1 MAEYRNPQS
10 EPGGQKNFL
19 LIIALAVG
27 VLFLTQQFISWRNP
41 APEQKAEA
49 PAPVA
54 QQQSAQP
61 TPPPAPPPQAKSA
74 GGAKQAAAE
83 STVVVENDLYRITF
97 TNRGGLVK
105 SWVLKNSQDVH
116 GKPLNVIN
124 EAGAAQWGY
133 PLSLWT
139 WDEGLRNKLNSAMYV
154 PSATGTIQ
162 APGQLTFEFADGDV
176 TVRKSFRFEAGSYA
190 IRIESSVV
198 RAGNYVTA
206 LPAWP
211 SGFGDAES
219 PAAYAAQTIDFSNGE
234 KTQRLKPDKK
244 GKEISNG
251 NVLRGPFEYFGPVD
265 QYFAAIFLPDLPQQ
279 ASAATLRNLT
289 VVPKDPLKP
298 AETEKV
304 ELLGAAVG
312 NANGVTSERIF
323 VGPKA
328 VDVLKSVRANTLNGQ
343 PDGSDLS
350 GMIDWGFFAII
361 AKPLFVWLKW
371 THDHWPFPNWGWSII
386 ILTLIINIILLPL
399 RLYQMK
405 SALEMQR
412 IQPQIQAI
420 QAKYKKYPMRDP
432 RRSEMNQ
439 EISGLY
445 KEHKVNPASGCL
457 PLLVQMPFLW
467 AFYQM
472 LSQANELRHARFYWL
487 HDLSA
492 PDHLLVLPIVIV
504 LTTLLM
510 QKLTPQAGVSKEQ
523 QRMMNLMMPLMLGF
537 FSYSVASGLGIYW
550 AVGTIVG
557 IVQQWVM
564 NRTKLGQEIHALA
577 DKRARKQ
584 AGLGVDSSK
593 DKDKIVRR

>member
-1 MAEYRNPQS
+1 MAEYHNPQS

-19 LIIALAVG
+19 LIIALTVV
-27 VLFLTQQFISWRNP
+27 VLFLFQQYLSRRNP
-41 APEQKAEA
+41 PPEEKPQA
-49 PAPVA
+49 PAAAV
-54 QQQSAQP
+54 QQPSAQP
-61 TPPPAPPPQAKSA
+61 PPPAPPPRTKSA
-74 GGAKQAAAE
+74 GAKQANTE
-83 STVVVENDLYRITF
+83 STTVVENDLYSITF
-97 TNRGGLVK
+97 SNRGGLVK
-105 SWVLKNSQDVH
+105 SWVLKKFQDAR
-116 GKPLNVIN
+116 GKPLEIVN

-154 PSATGTIQ
+154 PSATGIIQ

-176 TVRKSFRFEAGSYA
+176 TVRKRFRFEAGSYA
-190 IRIESSVV
+190 VHIESSVV
-198 RAGNYVTA
+198 RGGNYVTA

-211 SGFGDAES
+211 AGFGDPEA

-234 KTQRLKPDKK
+234 KTERLKPDKK
-244 GKEISNG
+244 GKAISNG

-279 ASAATLRNLT
+279 TSAATLRNLA
-289 VVPKDPLKP
+289 VVPKDPQKP
-298 AETEKV
+298 NETEKV

-312 NANGVTSERIF
+312 NANGVTNERIF

-343 PDGSDLS
+343 PNGADLS

-371 THDHWPFPNWGWSII
+371 THDHWAPNWGWSII
-386 ILTLIINIILLPL
+386 ILTLVINIILLPL

-412 IQPQIQAI
+412 IQPQVQAI
-420 QAKYKKYPMRDP
+420 QNKYKKYPMRDP
-432 RRSEMNQ
+432 RRADMNQ
-439 EISGLY
+439 EVSALY

-472 LSQANELRHARFYWL
+472 LSQANELRHAPFYWL
-487 HDLSA
+487 RDLSA
-492 PDHLLVLPIVIV
+492 PDHLLVLPILIV

-584 AGLGVDSSK
+584 AGLGVDSSSK

>member
-1 MAEYRNPQS
+1 
-10 EPGGQKNFL
+10 
-19 LIIALAVG
+19 
-27 VLFLTQQFISWRNP
+27 
-41 APEQKAEA
+41 
-49 PAPVA
+49 
-54 QQQSAQP
+54 
-61 TPPPAPPPQAKSA
+61 
-74 GGAKQAAAE
+74 
-83 STVVVENDLYRITF
+83 
-97 TNRGGLVK
+97 
-105 SWVLKNSQDVH
+105 
-116 GKPLNVIN
+116 
-124 EAGAAQWGY
+124 
-133 PLSLWT
+133 
-139 WDEGLRNKLNSAMYV
+139 
-154 PSATGTIQ
+154 
-162 APGQLTFEFADGDV
+162 
-176 TVRKSFRFEAGSYA
+176 
-190 IRIESSVV
+190 
-198 RAGNYVTA
+198 
-206 LPAWP
+206 
-211 SGFGDAES
+211 
-219 PAAYAAQTIDFSNGE
+219 
-234 KTQRLKPDKK
+234 
-244 GKEISNG
+244 
-251 NVLRGPFEYFGPVD
+251 
-265 QYFAAIFLPDLPQQ
+265 
-279 ASAATLRNLT
+279 
-289 VVPKDPLKP
+289 
-298 AETEKV
+298 
-304 ELLGAAVG
+304 
-312 NANGVTSERIF
+312 
-323 VGPKA
+323 
-328 VDVLKSVRANTLNGQ
+328 
-343 PDGSDLS
+343 
-350 GMIDWGFFAII
+350 
-361 AKPLFVWLKW
+361 
-371 THDHWPFPNWGWSII
+371 
-386 ILTLIINIILLPL
+386 LIINIILLPL

-492 PDHLLVLPIVIV
+492 PDHLLVLPILIV

>member
-27 VLFLTQQFISWRNP
+27 VLFLTQQYISWRNP
-41 APEQKAEA
+41 APEQKAQT

-61 TPPPAPPPQAKSA
+61 LPPPAPPPQAKSA
-74 GGAKQAAAE
+74 GAKQAAAE
-83 STVVVENDLYRITF
+83 STIVVENDLYRITF

-105 SWVLKNSQDVH
+105 SWILKNSQDVH
-116 GKPLNVIN
+116 GNPLNVVS

-154 PSATGTIQ
+154 PSASGAIQ

-176 TVRKSFRFEAGSYA
+176 TVRKSFRFEPGSYA

-198 RAGNYVTA
+198 RGGNYVTA

-289 VVPKDPLKP
+289 VVPKDPQKP

-343 PDGSDLS
+343 PDGTDLS

-492 PDHLLVLPIVIV
+492 PDHLLVLPILIV

-584 AGLGVDSSK
+584 AGLGVDSGK

>member
-1 MAEYRNPQS
+1 MAEYHNPQS
-10 EPGGQKNFL
+10 EPGGGGQKNFL
-19 LIIALAVG
+19 LIIALSVV
-27 VLFLTQQFISWRNP
+27 VLFLSQQFLSRHNP
-41 APEQKAEA
+41 PPEQKPQAPAATAQAPSA
-49 PAPVA
+49 PAPA
-54 QQQSAQP
+54 
-61 TPPPAPPPQAKSA
+61 PAPPQSKSA
-74 GGAKQAAAE
+74 GARQASAE
-83 STVVVENDLYRITF
+83 STTVVENDLYRITF

-105 SWVLKNSQDVH
+105 SWVLKKSQDVR
-116 GKPLNVIN
+116 GNPLDIVNQ
-124 EAGAAQWGY
+124 EGAAQWGY

-139 WDEGLRNKLNSAMYV
+139 WDENLRNKLNSAMYV
-154 PSATGTIQ
+154 PSATGNLQ
-162 APGQLTFEFADGDV
+162 APGQLTFEYADGDV
-176 TVRKSFRFEAGSYA
+176 TVRKSFRFEAASYA
-190 IRIESSVV
+190 VHIESSVV
-198 RAGNYVTA
+198 RGGSYVTA

-211 SGFGDAES
+211 AGFGDAEV

-234 KTQRLKPDKK
+234 KTERLKPDKK
-244 GKEISNG
+244 GKAISNG
-251 NVLRGPFEYFGPVD
+251 NLMRGPFEYFGPVD

-279 ASAATLRNLT
+279 ASGVTLRNSAIVT
-289 VVPKDPLKP
+289 KDPQKP
-298 AETEKV
+298 GETQRV
-304 ELLGAAVG
+304 ELLGVAVG
-312 NANGVTSERIF
+312 NPNGVTSERIF

-328 VDVLKSVRANTLNGQ
+328 VDVLKSVRANTLTGQ
-343 PDGSDLS
+343 PDGADLS
-350 GMIDWGFFAII
+350 GMIDWGFFSII

-386 ILTLIINIILLPL
+386 ILTLIINIVLLPL

-420 QAKYKKYPMRDP
+420 QNKYKKYPIRDP
-432 RRSEMNQ
+432 RRADMNQ

-472 LSQANELRHARFYWL
+472 LAQANELRHARFYWL

-492 PDHLLVLPIVIV
+492 PDHLLVLPILIV
-504 LTTLLM
+504 LTTFLM
-510 QKLTPQAGVSKEQ
+510 QKMTPQAGVSKEQ
-523 QRMMNLMMPLMLGF
+523 QRMMNLMMPIMLGF

-550 AVGTIVG
+550 AVGTVVG

-584 AGLGVDSSK
+584 AGLGVDSSN
-593 DKDKIVRR
+593 KDKIVRR

>member
-1 MAEYRNPQS
+1 LPEYRNPQS

-19 LIIALAVG
+19 LIIALTVV
-27 VLFLTQQFISWRNP
+27 VLFLSQQYFSRRNP
-41 APEQKAEA
+41 PPEQKAQA
-49 PAPVA
+49 PASA
-54 QQQSAQP
+54 AQP
-61 TPPPAPPPQAKSA
+61 PSTPPPPPAPRRTKST
-74 GGAKQAAAE
+74 GAKQAGTE
-83 STVVVENDLYRITF
+83 SSIVVENDLYRITF

-105 SWVLKNSQDVH
+105 SWVLKKSQDAH
-116 GKPLNVIN
+116 GNPLDIVN

-154 PSATGTIQ
+154 PSATGTVQ

-176 TVRKSFRFEAGSYA
+176 TVRKSFRFEAASYA
-190 IRIESSVV
+190 VHIESSVV
-198 RAGNYVTA
+198 RGGNYVTA

-211 SGFGDAES
+211 SGFGDPES
-219 PAAYAAQTIDFSNGE
+219 PAAYAAQVIDFSNGE
-234 KTQRLKPDKK
+234 KTERLKPDKK
-244 GKEISNG
+244 GKAISNG
-251 NVLRGPFEYFGPVD
+251 NILRGPFEYFGPVD
-265 QYFAAIFLPDLPQQ
+265 QYFAAIFLPDFPQQ
-279 ASAATLRNLT
+279 ASAATLRNLA
-289 VVPKDPLKP
+289 VVPNPQKP
-298 AETEKV
+298 NETEKV
-304 ELLGAAVG
+304 ELLGVAVG
-312 NANGVTSERIF
+312 NANGVTNERIF
-323 VGPKA
+323 VGPKM

-343 PDGSDLS
+343 PGGADLS

-371 THDHWPFPNWGWSII
+371 THDHWPWPNWGWSII
-386 ILTLIINIILLPL
+386 ILTLVINIVLLPL
-399 RLYQMK
+399 RLFQMK

-420 QAKYKKYPMRDP
+420 QNKYKKYPMRDP
-432 RRSEMNQ
+432 RRAEMNQ
-439 EISGLY
+439 EVSGLY

-492 PDHLLVLPIVIV
+492 PDHMLVLPILIV

-510 QKLTPQAGVSKEQ
+510 QKMTPQAGVSKEQ

-537 FSYSVASGLGIYW
+537 FSYSVASGLGLYW
-550 AVGTIVG
+550 AVGTVVG

-577 DKRARKQ
+577 EKRARKQ
-584 AGLGVDSSK
+584 AGVGVDSSSKNK
-593 DKDKIVRR
+593 DKEVRR

>member
-10 EPGGQKNFL
+10 EPGQKNFL
-19 LIIALAVG
+19 LIIALTVG
-27 VLFLTQQFISWRNP
+27 VLFLSQQYLAWRHP
-41 APEQKAEA
+41 APEQKAQA

-54 QQQSAQP
+54 QQQSAP
-61 TPPPAPPPQAKSA
+61 TSPPIPLPGSKSA
-74 GGAKQAAAE
+74 GAKQAGTE
-83 STVVVENDLYRITF
+83 STTVVENDLYRITF

-105 SWVLKNSQDVH
+105 SWVLKRSQDAS
-116 GKPLNVIN
+116 GKPLDIVN

-162 APGQLTFEFADGDV
+162 APAQLTFEYADGDV
-176 TVRKSFRFEAGSYA
+176 TVRKSFRFEAASYA
-190 IRIESSVV
+190 IHIESSVA
-198 RAGNYVTA
+198 RGGNYVTA

-211 SGFGDAES
+211 AGFGDAEI
-219 PAAYAAQTIDFSNGE
+219 PAAYAAQTVDFSNGE
-234 KTQRLKPDKK
+234 KTERLKPDKK
-244 GKEISNG
+244 GKAISNG
-251 NVLRGPFEYFGPVD
+251 NVLRGPFEYFGAVD
-265 QYFAAIFLPDLPQQ
+265 QYFAAIFLPDIPQQ
-279 ASAATLRNLT
+279 ASAATLRNLA
-289 VVPKDPLKP
+289 VVPKDPQKP
-298 AETEKV
+298 NETEKV

-343 PDGSDLS
+343 PDGADLS

-386 ILTLIINIILLPL
+386 ILTLVINIVLLPL

-420 QAKYKKYPMRDP
+420 QAKYKKYPIRDP
-432 RRSEMNQ
+432 RRAEMNQ

-487 HDLSA
+487 HDLSS
-492 PDHLLVLPIVIV
+492 PDHMLVLPILIV

-537 FSYSVASGLGIYW
+537 FSYSVASGLGLYW

-564 NRTKLGQEIHALA
+564 NRTQLGQEIHALA

-584 AGLGVDSSK
+584 AGLGVDSK

>member
-1 MAEYRNPQS
+1 M
-10 EPGGQKNFL
+10 
-19 LIIALAVG
+19 
-27 VLFLTQQFISWRNP
+27 
-41 APEQKAEA
+41 
-49 PAPVA
+49 
-54 QQQSAQP
+54 
-61 TPPPAPPPQAKSA
+61 
-74 GGAKQAAAE
+74 
-83 STVVVENDLYRITF
+83 VENDLYRITF

-105 SWVLKNSQDVH
+105 SWVLKKSQDAR
-116 GKPLNVIN
+116 GNPLDIVN

-154 PSATGTIQ
+154 PSATGTVQ
-162 APGQLTFEFADGDV
+162 APGQLSFEFADGDV
-176 TVRKSFRFEAGSYA
+176 TVRKSFRFETGSYA
-190 IRIESSVV
+190 VHIENSVV
-198 RAGNYVTA
+198 RGGNYVTA

-211 SGFGDAES
+211 AGFGDAEI
-219 PAAYAAQTIDFSNGE
+219 PAAYAAQTVDFSNGE
-234 KTQRLKPDKK
+234 KTERLKPDKK
-244 GKEISNG
+244 GKAISNG
-251 NVLRGPFEYFGPVD
+251 NVLRGPFEYFGAVD
-265 QYFAAIFLPDLPQQ
+265 QYFAAIFLPDIPQQ
-279 ASAATLRNLT
+279 ASAATLRNLA
-289 VVPKDPLKP
+289 VVPKDPQKP
-298 AETEKV
+298 NETEKV

-343 PDGSDLS
+343 PDGADLS

-386 ILTLIINIILLPL
+386 ILTLIINIVLLPL

-487 HDLSA
+487 HDLSS
-492 PDHLLVLPIVIV
+492 PDHMLVLPILIV

-584 AGLGVDSSK
+584 AGLGVDSSSK